1 MSVFQRKDRDG
12 TWTYDFW
19 LKGERY
25 KTAALNTDDTPCK
38 NKTEAK
44 AAEQRAKARAAE
56 DKAATRVRP
65 NVSLVRTRRARPT
78 LATA

>member
-1 MSVFQRKDRDG
+1 MSVFQNKNR
-12 TWTYDFW
+12 
-19 LKGERY
+19 GERWSFDFKMSGVRY
-25 KTAALNTDDTPCK
+25 TGYCDSPEGTPC
-38 NKTEAK
+38 NNEREAE
-44 AAEQRAKARAAE
+44 AAEARAKARAAE